1 MKKNIFLSLEF
12 DNMNPIQKIEMLSS
26 DLNTQILDE
35 IIIILHALNEEFT
48 TLFKIKLIY
57 YLDDNSIYYV
67 AKNIFGLSEREV
79 KEYLII
85 LEKCNLIYRFT
96 CAKKFK
102 LEDDKIKQL
111 RINSWGEHYFYKY
124 CDDKYKDVKEFIKK
138 EIESRYCLYKEL
150 VDNVSNINNYDTS
163 ENIKKLNKESLNLRK
178 LLL

>member
-111 RINSWGEHYFYKY
+111 RINSG
-124 CDDKYKDVKEFIKK
+124 
-138 EIESRYCLYKEL
+138 
-150 VDNVSNINNYDTS
+150 
-163 ENIKKLNKESLNLRK
+163 ENIIFTNIVMTSIKM
-178 LLL
+178 